1 MPIPYFETVTYY
13 GTTAAQSVAVGF
25 RPRGLMCFGN
35 SIQWLWS
42 EDDLVNVYPI
52 SAAVSAATSAA
63 ISLHDHGV
71 SLPGSN
77 TTVNNNGSFYVMW
90 CWR

>member
-1 MPIPYFETVTYY
+1 MAIPFFETVTYY

-25 RPRGLMCFGN
+25 RPRGIIGHGN
-35 SIQWLWS
+35 TVRWMWS

-71 SLPGSN
+71 SLPGTN
-77 TTVNNNGSFYVMW
+77 ATVNNNGSFYVLW
-90 CWR
+90 CFR